1 MEVSDK
7 VKAAYHKD
15 SIRKHISLYFP
26 GIDKEIR
33 GEQIHKESM
42 YLSEC
47 LVDSKSIEFVGCI
60 SSKFKIRVQNFTDDL
75 KGKKIIARI
84 WTDGTEDEP
93 VTLFRGIVDSSIRQS
108 NKRVNEITAYDE
120 LYTKGNTEVAA
131 WYKSL
136 IFPVTLKNLR
146 DSLFNYIGLEQ
157 VEIALPNDSVTI
169 QKQYAPNT
177 LRALSVIKAVC
188 QINGACGIMNREGK
202 FEYRILGDIMQVPYP
217 SETLFPSEELFPAD
231 PDIRE
236 AVVAKIANDIG
247 AEDFS
252 YYENAE
258 WEDYEVKV
266 IDKVTIRQSEDD
278 KGVTYG
284 YGKNNYI
291 IQGNIFTYGL
301 SESELRSIA
310 GNVYD
315 SIGGFSYYPFRSRNN
330 GMPFLECGLNA
341 VSYYVINWK
350 ETIKNENSKGRSADD
365 IVYEQKPF
373 YILNRELSGIQ
384 ALKDDYSAQGEEYQ
398 SEFITDLQTQIDLL
412 KRNNAEN
419 MKDYA
424 YSKSEIDS
432 MFENF
437 DPGAGGNVDLSNYY
451 TKEEVNTALMDY
463 YNKIEIDEM
472 LEGMNRLMSVSTVPT
487 NPKTGT
493 AYFIQGAVR
502 VE

>member
-1 MEVSDK
+1 MKVSDK

-15 SIRKHISLYFP
+15 TVKKHISLYFP
-26 GIDKEIR
+26 GIDKEIS
-33 GEQIHKESM
+33 GTPIHQESM

-60 SSKFKIRVQNFTDDL
+60 SSKFKVKVQNFTDDL
-75 KGKKIIARI
+75 KGKKIIVKI

-120 LYTKGNTEVAA
+120 LYTKGNTDVAS

-136 IFPVTLKNLR
+136 IFPITLKDLR

-157 VEIALPNDSVTI
+157 VEIALPNDTVTI

-177 LRALSVIKAVC
+177 LQALAVIKAIC

-217 SETLFPSEELFPAD
+217 SETLFPSEDLFPAD
-231 PDIRE
+231 PDVRE

-258 WEDYEVKV
+258 WEEYEVKV

-278 KGVTYG
+278 AGVTYG

-291 IQGNIFTYGL
+291 IQGNIFAYGL
-301 SESELRSIA
+301 SESELGSIA
-310 GNVYD
+310 GNVYN
-315 SIGGFSYYPFRSRNN
+315 SIGGFAYYPFRSRNN
-330 GMPFLECGLNA
+330 GMPFLECGLDA

-350 ETIKNENSKGRSADD
+350 ETIKNENSKSRSADD

-373 YILNRELSGIQ
+373 YILNREMSGIQ
-384 ALKDDYSAQGEEYQ
+384 ALKDDYSAKGEEYQ
-398 SEFITDLQTQIDLL
+398 SEFITDLQTQIDTI
-412 KRNNAEN
+412 KKNAGFDV
-419 MKDYA
+419 KKYVDDYT
-424 YSKSEIDS
+424 YDKEEIDN
-432 MFENF
+432 MFQEFN
-437 DPGAGGNVDLSNYY
+437 PGSGGGLNVESVVALPANPDA
-451 TKEEVNTALMDY
+451 NTIYL
-463 YNKIEIDEM
+463 
-472 LEGMNRLMSVSTVPT
+472 
-487 NPKTGT
+487 
-493 AYFIQGAVR
+493 IQGKVV